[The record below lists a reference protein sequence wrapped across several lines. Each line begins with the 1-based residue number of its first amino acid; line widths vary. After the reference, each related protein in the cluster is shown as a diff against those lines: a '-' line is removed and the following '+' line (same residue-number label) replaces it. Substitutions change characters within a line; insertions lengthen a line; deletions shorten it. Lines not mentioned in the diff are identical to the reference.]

1 MLHFIINPLFQLHY
15 DGEPAPESV
24 VDGQRAGKMTD
35 DIEILSAKFCLY
47 TTNDKLVVS
56 LLKVN

>member
-1 MLHFIINPLFQLHY
+1 
-15 DGEPAPESV
+15 
-24 VDGQRAGKMTD
+24 MTD
-35 DIEILSAKFCLY
+35 DIEILSAKFGLY